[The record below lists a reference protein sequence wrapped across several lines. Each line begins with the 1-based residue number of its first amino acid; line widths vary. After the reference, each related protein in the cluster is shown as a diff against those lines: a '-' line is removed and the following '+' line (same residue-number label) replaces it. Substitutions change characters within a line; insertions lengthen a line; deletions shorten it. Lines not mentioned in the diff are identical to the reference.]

1 MLYLVHNLIKFRG
14 YGMAFEYAFLFIG
27 LILGALFVY
36 ILLSRRIIA
45 EAEKRAQQIAQQ
57 VQNKAEETAKRLFN
71 AQKSQLEQSIN
82 QTYTA
87 RLEEWKASILKDTI
101 TTEKADALDR
111 ARSVLKGKI
120 GEQIAPLLPEFLALC
135 NPSDARFIGSPIDYL
150 IFRNM
155 TCEEGNELPI
165 EVILLDVKTGKSGLN
180 KIQKRIQ
187 EAVEHSRVRFHTLRL
202 SSREAGEVQ
211 PSETITSST

>member
-1 MLYLVHNLIKFRG
+1 MVCLVGNE
-14 YGMAFEYAFLFIG
+14 MAFEYFFLFIG
-27 LILGALFVY
+27 VILGALFIY
-36 ILLSRRIIA
+36 IILSRRIISQ
-45 EAEKRAQQIAQQ
+45 AEKRTQQIAQQ
-57 VQNKAEETAKRLFN
+57 VQDKAEETAKRLFD
-71 AQKSQLEQSIN
+71 AQKSQLELSIN

-101 TTEKADALDR
+101 TTERADALQR

-120 GEQIAPLLPEFLALC
+120 GEQLAPLFPDFLELC

-150 IFRNM
+150 IFKNM

-180 KIQKRIQ
+180 KVQKRIQ

-202 SSREAGEVQ
+202 LSGEAGEVRNG
-211 PSETITSST
+211 

>member
-1 MLYLVHNLIKFRG
+1 MVCLVGNE
-14 YGMAFEYAFLFIG
+14 MAFEYFFLFIG
-27 LILGALFVY
+27 VILGALFVY
-36 ILLSRRIIA
+36 IILSRRIISQ
-45 EAEKRAQQIAQQ
+45 AEKRIQQIAQQ
-57 VQNKAEETAKRLFN
+57 VQDKAEETAKRLFD
-71 AQKSQLEQSIN
+71 AQKSQLELSIN

-101 TTEKADALDR
+101 TTERADALQR

-120 GEQIAPLLPEFLALC
+120 GEQLAPLLPEFLALC

-150 IFRNM
+150 IFKNM

-180 KIQKRIQ
+180 KVQKRIQ
-187 EAVEHSRVRFHTLRL
+187 EAIEHSRVSFHMLRL
-202 SSREAGEVQ
+202 PSGEAGEVQ
-211 PSETITSST
+211 PSESVELGDPSQLK

>member
-1 MLYLVHNLIKFRG
+1 MVCFVGNE
-14 YGMAFEYAFLFIG
+14 MAFEYFFLFIG
-27 LILGALFVY
+27 VILGALFVY
-36 ILLSRRIIA
+36 IILSRRIISQ
-45 EAEKRAQQIAQQ
+45 AEKRTQQIAQQ
-57 VQNKAEETAKRLFN
+57 VQDKAEETAKRLFD
-71 AQKSQLEQSIN
+71 AQKSQLELSIN

-101 TTEKADALDR
+101 TTERADALQR

-120 GEQIAPLLPEFLALC
+120 GEQLAPLLPEFLALC

-150 IFRNM
+150 IFKNM

-180 KIQKRIQ
+180 KVQKRIQ
-187 EAVEHSRVRFHTLRL
+187 EAVEHSRVSFHMLRL
-202 SSREAGEVQ
+202 PSGEAGEVQ
-211 PSETITSST
+211 PSESVELGDPSQLK

>member
-1 MLYLVHNLIKFRG
+1 MVCFVGNE
-14 YGMAFEYAFLFIG
+14 MAFEYFFLFIG
-27 LILGALFVY
+27 VILGALFVY
-36 ILLSRRIIA
+36 IILSRRIISQ
-45 EAEKRAQQIAQQ
+45 AEKRTQQIAQQ
-57 VQNKAEETAKRLFN
+57 VQDKAEETAKRLFD
-71 AQKSQLEQSIN
+71 AQKSQLELSIN

-101 TTEKADALDR
+101 TTERADALQR

-120 GEQIAPLLPEFLALC
+120 GEQLAPLLPEFLALC

-150 IFRNM
+150 IFKNM

-180 KIQKRIQ
+180 KVQKRIQ

-202 SSREAGEVQ
+202 PSGEAGEVQ
-211 PSETITSST
+211 PSESVELGDPSQLK